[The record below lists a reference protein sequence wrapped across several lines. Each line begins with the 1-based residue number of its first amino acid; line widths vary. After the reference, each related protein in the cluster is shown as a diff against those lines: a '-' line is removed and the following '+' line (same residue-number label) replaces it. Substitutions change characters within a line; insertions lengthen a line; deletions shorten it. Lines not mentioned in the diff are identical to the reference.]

1 MHSTLL
7 VAAGR
12 SVDTWFTPARF
23 ANRMRTLTKDVQD
36 GNGKLIQ
43 FPDEIDLRTLSG
55 KTAKEWGA

>member
-1 MHSTLL
+1 
-7 VAAGR
+7 
-12 SVDTWFTPARF
+12 
-23 ANRMRTLTKDVQD
+23 MRTLTKDVQD